1 MRSIKTKLIISFS
14 ILVFGVAL
22 IVGLFAGVTAY
33 SSLKKEAQYSLQLLS
48 EQGAKLVENRMDKQV
63 TELEM
68 VALNKEVINMGWE
81 VNIDILKGEMEKT
94 EYIDI
99 GYVMPNGY
107 THFTDGTERL
117 MSDDPTWLMP

>member
-1 MRSIKTKLIISFS
+1 MRSIKTKLIVSFS

-33 SSLKKEAQYSLQLLS
+33 NSLKKEAQYSLQLLS

-68 VALNKEVINMGWE
+68 VALNKEIINMGWE
-81 VNIDILKGEMEKT
+81 VNIDILKGEVERT

-107 THFTDGTERL
+107 TNFYRWYSKIDE
-117 MSDDPTWLMP
+117 